1 MVVVSRLVDCRG
13 AVAFLGVKLSTV
25 RSVCAHWVQVVL
37 TICECVAGWV
47 VSKVGLV
54 HQLLVETRGDRHVLA
69 CRAGGPSLLPLE
81 ELGEDEFLLVSHAVN
96 VYTFA
101 LDCSAKINRQTVK
114 GYFLTKMCCACAGL
128 SLQSFGR
135 HSLHC

>member
-101 LDCSAKINRQTVK
+101 LDCSVKCVVLALACLSRVLVATRSTVK
-114 GYFLTKMCCACAGL
+114 HTWRGTA
-128 SLQSFGR
+128 
-135 HSLHC
+135 LHRD